1 MGDPAGISP
10 ELLAKLLSQKELL
23 SLAAVT
29 VIGDRRVLALG
40 EQAAGREPRHR
51 DRSAR
56 WTRRR
61 RSRRARSSSTSGT
74 SIPPPSR
81 WQQATA
87 QGGKFAMRNF
97 AEALTAAKAHR
108 FDGIMFTPFNK
119 LALKRAGNPYPDEI
133 RWASDLLGWNGAC
146 SEYNK
151 LDELWNARVTSHEP
165 LRDVADMLTRERIV
179 AAIEATDSTLRRAGL
194 ERPRIA
200 VAGLNPHAGEGG
212 VFGREEIDVIAP
224 AVESRGEA
232 RLRGRKVRSRPTRSG
247 CARGRGDY
255 DVVLSMYHDQGQIAL
270 KLLGFERGVTI
281 LGGLPIPIATPAH
294 GTAYDIQG
302 KGIADPSATIQA
314 FRTLVMLATR
324 AARQG
329 GRVADCAVLHR
340 RNAGQRAIG
349 RRINA
354 PARRRAV
361 PRDAAAGDF
370 EPIHPHRIVVEQHAL
385 LVFRHVGDD
394 RLEAGEDGIE
404 AADQSVDREIARE
417 HAAVRAED
425 ADRIAHDRGIASGA
439 PAFAADPEA

>member
-1 MGDPAGISP
+1 MSDTPRLAIAMGDPAGISP
-10 ELLAKLLSQKELL
+10 ELLAKLLARPELL
-23 SLAAVT
+23 ELAAVT

-40 EQAAGREPRHR
+40 EQAAGIALEIETAGAVEQAAAQPSRPVFVDLRHL
-51 DRSAR
+51 DPA
-56 WTRRR
+56 
-61 RSRRARSSSTSGT
+61 
-74 SIPPPSR
+74 SIPMA
-81 WQQATA
+81 QATA
-87 QGGKFAMRNF
+87 EGGKFAMRNF
-97 AEALTAAKAHR
+97 GEALTAAKARR

-119 LALKRAGNPYPDEI
+119 LAFKRAGNPYPDEI

-165 LRDVADMLTRERIV
+165 LREVADMLTQERIV
-179 AAIEATDSTLRRAGL
+179 AAIEATDATLRRAGV

-224 AVESRGEA
+224 AVETAANQGFAVQGPFPADTIWLRA
-232 RLRGRKVRSRPTRSG
+232 R
-247 CARGRGDY
+247 RGDY

-324 AARQG
+324 HGSR
-329 GRVADCAVLHR
+329 
-340 RNAGQRAIG
+340 
-349 RRINA
+349 
-354 PARRRAV
+354 
-361 PRDAAAGDF
+361 AAA
-370 EPIHPHRIVVEQHAL
+370 
-385 LVFRHVGDD
+385 
-394 RLEAGEDGIE
+394 
-404 AADQSVDREIARE
+404 
-417 HAAVRAED
+417 
-425 ADRIAHDRGIASGA
+425 
-439 PAFAADPEA
+439 